1 MYRNPPLLQSP
12 QPLACVAHWGFIS
25 CEDFMNSFFPSW
37 PRLTKGAAS
46 LVFALGTT
54 VAFAQGSPSAPTP
67 KLIYRS
73 VWAQYQGF
81 TEQSVTPWRQSND
94 TVERAGGWRAYA
106 KEARQPDAPDKS
118 DAKPVTSSVK
128 SQQGDKP

>member
-1 MYRNPPLLQSP
+1 
-12 QPLACVAHWGFIS
+12 
-25 CEDFMNSFFPSW
+25 MNSFFPSW

>member
-1 MYRNPPLLQSP
+1 M
-12 QPLACVAHWGFIS
+12 
-25 CEDFMNSFFPSW
+25 DSFSSSW
-37 PRLTKGAAS
+37 PWLTKGAAS
-46 LVFALGTT
+46 LGIALGAT

-81 TEQSVTPWRQSND
+81 TEQSVTPWRQTND
-94 TVERAGGWRAYA
+94 TVERAGGWQAYA
-106 KEARQPDAPDKS
+106 KEAQQPDAPDKS

-128 SQQGDKP
+128 SQQGVKP